1 MQPSVL
7 ECIRVP
13 PRLQLASAL
22 MHIRIFFCK
31 WYIYVKK
38 FSLDNHSLQCCH
50 DQENS
55 EMLMAELPILVSTL
69 PMLLKCSERL
79 AECMLIQPMAS
90 NTIMTLNGAL
100 V

>member
-1 MQPSVL
+1 
-7 ECIRVP
+7 
-13 PRLQLASAL
+13 
-22 MHIRIFFCK
+22 
-31 WYIYVKK
+31 
-38 FSLDNHSLQCCH
+38 
-50 DQENS
+50 
-55 EMLMAELPILVSTL
+55 MAELPILVSTL